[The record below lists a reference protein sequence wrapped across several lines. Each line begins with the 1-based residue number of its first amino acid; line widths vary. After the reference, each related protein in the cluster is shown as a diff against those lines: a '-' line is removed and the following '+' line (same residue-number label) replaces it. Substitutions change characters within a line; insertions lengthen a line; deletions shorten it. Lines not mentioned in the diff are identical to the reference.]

1 MKIKKFVGKSF
12 KEALEAV
19 KKELGSDAIILS
31 SKTVKAGP
39 FGLLQKDAVEVTA
52 AIDERGERGPGGGI
66 ESAAAPQG
74 FAAEAASGMADVLK
88 ELRGLREEIGFLKET
103 LKPIVPTLRIGKDK
117 KGLYNLLLRQG
128 VDTQFAV
135 ILLERSLD
143 SLDSLKGVIK
153 DDVKIKGLMPG
164 DERGLMFFGP
174 PGVGKTTTISKVA
187 HMYAARKKPA
197 TIVSLDAYRI
207 GAVASL
213 KELSLQLRFPLK
225 VVKKVSELPKV
236 VYKEMQR
243 GPLLIDTP
251 GYEYSAMLKEVKDLF
266 AAGFPLKKCF
276 LLDASMST
284 PSAIKAW
291 QSCHTDMIDSI
302 GFTKVDM
309 ATQYGGLYNL
319 SLLTS
324 RPLSF
329 ITTGPAV
336 PDDIRVPSSDFMAG
350 LIIGGI

>member
-39 FGLLQKDAVEVTA
+39 FGILNKDAVEVTA
-52 AIDERGERGPGGGI
+52 AIDERGGDGP
-66 ESAAAPQG
+66 AAPQ
-74 FAAEAASGMADVLK
+74 ALRSDMADMAKMADMADVVK
-88 ELRGLREEIGFLKET
+88 EIRGLREEIGFLKET
-103 LKPIVPTLRIGKDK
+103 LKPIVPTLRIGRDK
-117 KGLYNLLLRQG
+117 KGLYNLLVRQG
-128 VDTQFAV
+128 VDTQFAI
-135 ILLERSLD
+135 ILLERSRE
-143 SLDSLKGVIK
+143 SVDSLKSVIK
-153 DDVKIKGLMPG
+153 SDVKIQGLLPG
-164 DERGLMFFGP
+164 DDRGVMFFGP

-187 HMYAARKKPA
+187 HLYAAKKKP
-197 TIVSLDAYRI
+197 ISIISLDAYRI
-207 GAVASL
+207 GSIASL
-213 KELSLQLRFPLK
+213 KDLSQQVRCPLR
-225 VVKKVSELPKV
+225 VVKKVSDLPKI

-251 GYEYSAMLKEVKDLF
+251 GYEYSGMLKDIKDIF
-266 AAGFPLKKCF
+266 VSGFPLKKCF

-309 ATQYGGLYNL
+309 ATQYGSLYNL

-329 ITTGPAV
+329 ITTGPGI
-336 PDDIRVPSSDFMAG
+336 PDDIRIPSSEFLAG
-350 LIIGGI
+350 LIIGGV